1 MNRFE
6 NNFTRVL
13 HGVDTGKV
21 PFWEVWFS
29 KYELVHEF
37 LGGIPEP
44 GDKEAFPRFARRMG
58 WEYLIEGGG
67 GRGLP
72 GAAGEASD
80 GTSHYVQGG
89 FHDLAQIGE
98 PGPIDCDEIGTR
110 IEKRL
115 EFAHSRGFALV
126 AYMPWCF
133 HSVATAMG
141 LEAFAYK
148 TVDDIDFLH
157 TAMEYIEEGNR
168 EIVEKVLAP
177 LGVDGVLFDGDC
189 AFKSGLMVSPPVFR
203 ELVFDRTA
211 RTVAALKEAD
221 IPYALHSDGKA
232 DDLLPV
238 LIDLGFSAFHG
249 VEAAANDLGDIKARF
264 GGDITLVGNMDVVF
278 LTHSTPDEVREA
290 TLAMLET
297 GSPGGRYMAA
307 CNTSPMDYIPNE
319 NYLAMVD
326 TILGYEGR

>member
-1 MNRFE
+1 
-6 NNFTRVL
+6 
-13 HGVDTGKV
+13 
-21 PFWEVWFS
+21 
-29 KYELVHEF
+29 
-37 LGGIPEP
+37 
-44 GDKEAFPRFARRMG
+44 
-58 WEYLIEGGG
+58 
-67 GRGLP
+67 
-72 GAAGEASD
+72 
-80 GTSHYVQGG
+80 
-89 FHDLAQIGE
+89 
-98 PGPIDCDEIGTR
+98 
-110 IEKRL
+110 
-115 EFAHSRGFALV
+115 
-126 AYMPWCF
+126 
-133 HSVATAMG
+133 
-141 LEAFAYK
+141 
-148 TVDDIDFLH
+148 
-157 TAMEYIEEGNR
+157 
-168 EIVEKVLAP
+168 
-177 LGVDGVLFDGDC
+177 VDGVLFDGDC